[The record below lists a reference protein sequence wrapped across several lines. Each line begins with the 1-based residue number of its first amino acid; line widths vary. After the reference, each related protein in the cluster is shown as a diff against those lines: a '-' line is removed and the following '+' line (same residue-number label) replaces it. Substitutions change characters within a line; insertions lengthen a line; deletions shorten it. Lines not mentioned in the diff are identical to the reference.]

1 MHLLQGTKPLK
12 VFLVVAL
19 LVIVSAW
26 SYLLG
31 SNNAANKAKQ
41 QAETVIHSQ
50 KIK

>member
-12 VFLVVAL
+12 VFLVVVL
-19 LVIVSAW
+19 LVIVSVW

-31 SNNAANKAKQ
+31 SNDATKKAKQ
-41 QAETVIHSQ
+41 QAETVIHSE